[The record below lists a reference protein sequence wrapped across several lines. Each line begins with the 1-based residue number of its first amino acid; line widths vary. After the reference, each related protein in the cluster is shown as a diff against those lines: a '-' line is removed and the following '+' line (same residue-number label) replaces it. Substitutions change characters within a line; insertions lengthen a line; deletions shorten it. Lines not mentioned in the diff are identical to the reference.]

1 MQVSQVPT
9 VVSHGT
15 AEAQHKPSKESAAP
29 THAEGGATDITA
41 IASSSRPASCQRELS
56 PHAPSAE
63 ITIPE
68 LARPFSRLGQAHAS
82 KSSDVAPLPM
92 LEDRQ
97 ESRQHLEP
105 VPATHAAIPRHTQ
118 AGCINAP
125 VLHPI
130 KTQAL
135 AYCPE
140 AATTP
145 AEAQATQLHQADTS
159 APLSPDPATGDATG
173 KPTFVD
179 AAVSPISPARI
190 PRTAQAVLA
199 PGAGPVQFLQVPLLM
214 VPPGYIP
221 MLQQNTIESRYAR
234 LEQIPLRL
242 QKPPD
247 TVLNHVRKR
256 YRQASSTAPLSCL
269 QFILQTMLT

>member
-9 VVSHGT
+9 VVSHGA

-29 THAEGGATDITA
+29 THAEGGAADISA
-41 IASSSRPASCQRELS
+41 IASSSSKPASCQRELT
-56 PHAPSAE
+56 PHAPSAK
-63 ITIPE
+63 INIPE
-68 LARPFSRLGQAHAS
+68 LARPFSRPGRAHAS
-82 KSSDVAPLPM
+82 KSSDVAPLLL

-97 ESRQHLEP
+97 DSRQHLEP
-105 VPATHAAIPRHTQ
+105 VPATHAAIPQNTQ
-118 AGCINAP
+118 AGYTNAP

-130 KTQAL
+130 KTQSL
-135 AYCPE
+135 AYCSE

-199 PGAGPVQFLQVPLLM
+199 PGAGPVQFLQGPLLM

-221 MLQQNTIESRYAR
+221 MLQEKHHRVR
-234 LEQIPLRL
+234 LC
-242 QKPPD
+242 
-247 TVLNHVRKR
+247 
-256 YRQASSTAPLSCL
+256 QA
-269 QFILQTMLT
+269 